1 MKTVFAKKNEK
12 AVSPVIGTILMVAI
26 TVVLAAVLYVMV
38 SGIGPGST
46 SNPPTA
52 QLQAGTWGG
61 NATTA
66 SYSVIVISVKDTGG
80 IDPSTLKYIVAKSDN
95 TPCYAG
101 AALQNLTLCATFTV
115 NVRYQDTTT
124 PGAISAS
131 DSIQV
136 TVTPGTGN
144 PLIAGKLTVQTQD
157 DKIVGTVNLG

>member
-1 MKTVFAKKNEK
+1 MKTAFVRKNRE

-52 QLQAGTWGG
+52 QLQAGSWGG

-66 SYSVIVISVKDTGG
+66 SYSATVISVKDVGG
-80 IDPSTLKYIVAKSDN
+80 VAPSSLIYIVAKSDGSS
-95 TPCYAG
+95 CYSGG
-101 AALQNLTLCATFTV
+101 ANLNLTTCTGFTV
-115 NVRYQDTTT
+115 NVVYQDITSVGT
-124 PGAISAS
+124 ISAS

-144 PLIAGKLTVQTQD
+144 PLIAGKLTVQTSD
-157 DKIVGTVNLG
+157 NKIVGTVNL

>member
-1 MKTVFAKKNEK
+1 MQTVFGKKNKK

-66 SYSVIVISVKDTGG
+66 SYSVVVITVKDVGG
-80 IDPSTLKYIVAKSDN
+80 IDPSTLKYVVAKSDN
-95 TPCYAG
+95 TPCYSG
-101 AALQNLTLCATFTV
+101 VALQNLTLCTSFTV

-124 PGAISAS
+124 AGSISPS

-136 TVTPGTGN
+136 TVSPGTGN
-144 PLIAGKLTVQTQD
+144 PLTAGKLTIQTTD
-157 DKIVGTVNLG
+157 DKIVGTVVLS

>member
-1 MKTVFAKKNEK
+1 MATVLGRKNQR
-12 AVSPVIGTILMVAI
+12 AVSAVIGTILMVAV

-61 NATTA
+61 TAANA
-66 SYSVIVISVKDTGG
+66 SYSIVVISVKDVGG
-80 IDPSTLKYIVAKSDN
+80 IDPSSLKYVIAKSDN

-101 AALQNLTLCATFTV
+101 IQNLNQSLCAGFNV

-124 PGAISAS
+124 PGAISGS
-131 DSIQV
+131 DSIILNV
-136 TVTPGTGN
+136 YPGTGN
-144 PLIAGKLTVQTQD
+144 PLSAGKLTVQTSD
-157 DKIVGTVNLG
+157 DKIVGTVNLS